1 MMHIRHASTL
11 FYYDGPQVFEARDA
25 IGGHYVAVLAP
36 SDGADDRYLVAGVNP
51 ERLRQFRSGVLDLR
65 SLLVESDDD
74 VRYLASA
81 SNGLDHPLTLE
92 RLPASFI
99 DGELLPDFDFVL
111 HDRAADD
118 YVLGEA
124 RARNNLILELAVE
137 PPEAAAQHR
146 IRMSTLAEMLLR
158 VQSMIRHASRAV
170 TKEHPAGYRQP
181 DDDMM
186 DVVVPAA
193 AGSFRIVLEA
203 ANFPDLF
210 GDSVLGKALQ
220 RIDTFF
226 RNTADPLKTLAVARE
241 SRGHLAGAYLR
252 LLRRGSKFPGLVR
265 RQCSRESTATD
276 RHVFSEYGRPPQ
288 DTRGRAGKPWTLRCV
303 SEAFAFSGR
312 AENRFA
318 LFMGGAEIRTYEP
331 SLGAAGGDG
340 TPGGS
345 AFERHRS
352 WTGGSHAGG
361 YVREIQPRKRRLG
374 LAHDQ
379 WPTVGESP

>member
-1 MMHIRHASTL
+1 MKHIRHANTL

-51 ERLRQFRSGVLDLR
+51 ERLRQFRSGILDLR
-65 SLLVESDDD
+65 SLLVESDEE
-74 VRYLASA
+74 VRYLATA

-92 RLPASFI
+92 RLPASFM
-99 DGELLPDFDFVL
+99 GSELLPDFDFVL

-226 RNTADPLKTLAVARE
+226 
-241 SRGHLAGAYLR
+241 
-252 LLRRGSKFPGLVR
+252 
-265 RQCSRESTATD
+265 
-276 RHVFSEYGRPPQ
+276 SEYGRPPQ
-288 DTRGRAGKPWTLRCV
+288 DTRSRAGKPWTLGRSV

-352 WTGGSHAGG
+352 RTRGSHAGG